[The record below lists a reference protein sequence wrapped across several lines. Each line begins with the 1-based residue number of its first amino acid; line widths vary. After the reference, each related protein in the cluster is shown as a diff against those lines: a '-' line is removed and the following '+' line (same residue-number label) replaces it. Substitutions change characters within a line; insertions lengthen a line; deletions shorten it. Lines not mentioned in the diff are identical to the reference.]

1 MCIRDSSGTEGHAP
15 SYSSLSDLFNS
26 TVNHPIFQTPSSN
39 NVPVSF
45 GVVQWSGSGAGTNY
59 GIIEEGNIIRG
70 VLGGFVAGGTRPA
83 SYYVNI
89 YESYLATN
97 QHSPGYFSDE
107 QIEEKRVS
115 AELATQVENIRIEA
129 AKQGLEFI
137 IPWQGY
143 RSPNMFVDSQPY
155 GTSYT
160 HPTKGLLILAGFN
173 LLGMPN
179 RYTIQEPKPPGTTDP
194 IRRGLEDPPIY
205 PGRIPPGMD
214 PKMSEAA
221 YAELKRRAEEA
232 AKNKKG
238 EQDKGEN
245 DELSLIH
252 ISEPTRP
259 N

>member
-1 MCIRDSSGTEGHAP
+1 MCIRD
-15 SYSSLSDLFNS
+15 
-26 TVNHPIFQTPSSN
+26 
-39 NVPVSF
+39 
-45 GVVQWSGSGAGTNY
+45 
-59 GIIEEGNIIRG
+59 R
-70 VLGGFVAGGTRPA
+70 
-83 SYYVNI
+83 YYVNI

-221 YAELKRRAEEA
+221 YAELKRRAEE
-232 AKNKKG
+232 
-238 EQDKGEN
+238 
-245 DELSLIH
+245 LSLIH
-252 ISEPTRP
+252 I
-259 N
+259 